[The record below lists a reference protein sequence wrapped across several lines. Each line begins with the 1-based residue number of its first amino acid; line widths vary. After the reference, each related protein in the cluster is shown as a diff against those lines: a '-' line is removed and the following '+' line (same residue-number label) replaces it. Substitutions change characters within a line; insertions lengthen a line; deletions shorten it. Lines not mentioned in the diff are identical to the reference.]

1 MTPVRIIQVGMG
13 GWGQDWMKHIL
24 TKVAETQVV
33 GHVDTSATVLQQFQQ
48 QFKQPKAVCFET
60 LEAAFR
66 SVDAEAVLITAALPA
81 HVPTVLTALEA
92 GKHVLVEKPFTPTL
106 EEAQQLVET
115 AQKHNRILM
124 VSQNY
129 RFFPA
134 VQAVTPLLKE
144 RPLGAIGTVNVNFRF
159 NMGAFLANGHRYF
172 TSFQPL
178 LADMAIHHFDL
189 MRLTLGQD
197 ATQVSCVAWK
207 PSWSKFRDPS
217 SAAATITFDDGICVN
232 YRGSWDSTGSATQW
246 AGEWSVECADGEITW
261 SSRGSRTSSEDLS
274 GERIKIHRTGAKPE
288 PMTLPNLPAVDR
300 TGSLTAFADAIR
312 SGQQPTSSGYDNLGS
327 IALMNTAIE
336 SSKTGTTLKVPKV
349 H

>member
-13 GWGQDWMKHIL
+13 GWGQDWMKRVL
-24 TKVAETQVV
+24 TKVVEAQIVA
-33 GHVDTSATVLQQFQQ
+33 HVDTSTTILQQFQQ
-48 QFKQPKAVCFET
+48 QFKRSKDICFET
-60 LEAAFR
+60 LETAFA

-81 HVPTVLTALEA
+81 HVPIVLAALEA

-106 EEAQQLVET
+106 AEAQQLVEA
-115 AQKHNRILM
+115 AQKHDRILM

-134 VQAVTPLLKE
+134 VQAVTTLLKE
-144 RPLGAIGTVNVNFRF
+144 KPLGAIGTINVNFRF
-159 NMGAFLANGHRYF
+159 NMGTFLEDDHRYF

-232 YRGSWDSTGSATQW
+232 YRGSWDSTSTATQW

-261 SSRGSRTSSEDLS
+261 SSRFSGEDLS
-274 GERIKIHRTGAKPE
+274 GDWVQIHRTGAKPE
-288 PMTLPNLPAVDR
+288 NVGLPKMSAVDR
-300 TGSLTAFADAIR
+300 IGSLITFIESTR
-312 SGQQPTSSGYDNLGS
+312 SGQQPTCSGYDNLGS

-336 SSKTGTTLKVPKV
+336 ASKTRTTLDVPQV

>member
-13 GWGQDWMKHIL
+13 GWGQDWMKRVLMKEVEAH
-24 TKVAETQVV
+24 TVA
-33 GHVDTSATVLQQFQQ
+33 HVDTSPVVLQQFQQ
-48 QFKQPKAVCFET
+48 QFKQPKDICFET
-60 LEAAFR
+60 LETAFA

-81 HVPTVLTALEA
+81 HVPTVLAAIEA
-92 GKHVLVEKPFTPTL
+92 GKHVLVEKPFAPTL
-106 EEAQQLVET
+106 AEAQQLVDT

-134 VQAVTPLLKE
+134 VQAVTTLLKE
-144 RPLGAIGTVNVNFRF
+144 KPLGAIGTIHVNFRF
-159 NMGAFLANGHRYF
+159 NMGAFLSDDHRYF

-189 MRLTLGQD
+189 MRLTLGQN
-197 ATQVSCVAWK
+197 ATQVSCVTWK

-217 SAAATITFDDGICVN
+217 TAAATITFDDGICVN
-232 YRGSWDSTGSATQW
+232 YRGSWDSTGTATQW
-246 AGEWSVECADGEITW
+246 AGEWNIECADGEITW
-261 SSRGSRTSSEDLS
+261 SSRVS
-274 GERIKIHRTGAKPE
+274 GEDMSGDWVKIQRADAEPE
-288 PMTLPNLPAVDR
+288 TVALPTMSTVDR
-300 TGSLTAFADAIR
+300 VGSLTAFANAIR
-312 SGQQPTSSGYDNLGS
+312 SGQPPTCSGYDNLGS

-336 SSKTGTTLKVPKV
+336 SSKTGTTLDVPQV